1 MPASVW
7 SALNQHREKHWLCT
21 CFYYDT
27 FLMFF
32 LSFQS
37 ASCKWFKMWAP
48 PSLSSTIA
56 LLRPRGSLTVGHAH
70 RASGG
75 LCWWASSLA
84 VGSKE
89 GLNENRD
96 WNQMGL
102 SQKLCSTTWT
112 DVTSLSQCCSFY
124 TCLYVHCAQTSMVG
138 SGIQLWTQHCSS
150 PDGVHSQIRKV
161 DVYRDCYNPPCQLLQ
176 YLLDRSDAAWGESDS
191 TEEFT
196 GTEKH
201 YRKKSIA
208 EAASWEKMACSGDAN
223 SSLWLG

>member
-1 MPASVW
+1 MPASIW

-56 LLRPRGSLTVGHAH
+56 LLRPRGSLTVGHTH

-124 TCLYVHCAQTSMVG
+124 TFICPLCTNLCGGLRDSVVNTT
-138 SGIQLWTQHCSS
+138 LFFTWRSS
-150 PDGVHSQIRKV
+150 QSNKEGRCVQR
-161 DVYRDCYNPPCQLLQ
+161 LLQ
-176 YLLDRSDAAWGESDS
+176 S
-191 TEEFT
+191 TMPVVAVLT
-196 GTEKH
+196 GQIWCSLG
-201 YRKKSIA
+201 RK
-208 EAASWEKMACSGDAN
+208 
-223 SSLWLG
+223 WLHRRVHRHRKAL

>member
-1 MPASVW
+1 MG
-7 SALNQHREKHWLCT
+7 
-21 CFYYDT
+21 
-27 FLMFF
+27 
-32 LSFQS
+32 LSL
-37 ASCKWFKMWAP
+37 WAT
-48 PSLSSTIA
+48 L
-56 LLRPRGSLTVGHAH
+56 

-75 LCWWASSLA
+75 LCRWASSLA

-89 GLNENRD
+89 GLNESRD

-112 DVTSLSQCCSFY
+112 DVTSLSQCCSSY
-124 TCLYVHCAQTSMVG
+124 TCLYVHCAQTSVVG

-150 PDGVHSQIRKV
+150 PDRVHSQIRKA
-161 DVYRDCYNPPCQLLQ
+161 DVYRVCYNPPCQLSQ
-176 YLLDRSDAAWGESDS
+176 YLLDRPDAAWGGGDS

-208 EAASWEKMACSGDAN
+208 EAVSWEKMACSGDAN
-223 SSLWLG
+223 SSLWLGYELGVEDKGQEMNTVMYTRARSQRLSKAVKQKFLQNLPAWLSTVSR